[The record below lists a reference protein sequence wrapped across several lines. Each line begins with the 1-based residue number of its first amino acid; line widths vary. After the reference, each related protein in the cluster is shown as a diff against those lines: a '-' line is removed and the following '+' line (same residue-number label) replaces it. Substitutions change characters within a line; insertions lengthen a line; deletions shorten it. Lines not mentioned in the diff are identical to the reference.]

1 MRAPNGSRLLSSWT
15 KGSRLM
21 IALSLGLAGGG
32 SSLVGCHKIAAD
44 KTEQAAPNPDSVKQS
59 YAALKK
65 LSDDLQQNFSNL
77 SKDVQSIPADMPA
90 FPRLRSH
97 FYEVEEARGVTD
109 AKVTILSSRLDS
121 ALRSGKPEELQQV
134 SNEIDKTS
142 KDLQKI
148 GALHVKLLH
157 EVMAFQRVAD
167 DHKQALAAAASA
179 KTKQAKSKH

>member
-1 MRAPNGSRLLSSWT
+1 MV
-15 KGSRLM
+15 
-21 IALSLGLAGGG
+21 ALALGLASAG

>member
-1 MRAPNGSRLLSSWT
+1 
-15 KGSRLM
+15 M
-21 IALSLGLAGGG
+21 IALSLGLTGGG

>member
-1 MRAPNGSRLLSSWT
+1 MRAPNESRLLISWT
-15 KGSRLM
+15 KDSRLM
-21 IALSLGLAGGG
+21 IALSLGLAVGG
-32 SSLVGCHKIAAD
+32 SSLVGCHKVAVD